1 MNFAEKRFKINW
13 FLHRLL
19 LLMFFTIILISLNL
33 DRTVYLVN
41 TDRYAPVHGKI
52 ANVTKDGWTGIL
64 DVATIKYTYNNKD
77 MKVKKYWVTP
87 ILYGYFR
94 PEKGESISVYV
105 NKLTGDDLLYN
116 LGIWR
121 CPYNIFYAILLGLWL
136 FLFIVQVARG
146 IKYSRVK
153 RERRKKK

>member
-41 TDRYAPVHGKI
+41 TDRYAPIQGKI
-52 ANVTKDGWTGIL
+52 TNVTKDGWTGIL

-94 PEKGESISVYV
+94 PEKGESVSVYV

-121 CPYNIFYAILLGLWL
+121 CPYNIFYTILLGLWL
-136 FLFIVQVARG
+136 FLFIIQVARG

>member
-1 MNFAEKRFKINW
+1 MDFAGKRFKINW

-41 TDRYAPVHGKI
+41 TDRYTPVQGKI
-52 ANVTKDGWTGIL
+52 VNVTKDGWTGIL

-77 MKVKKYWVTP
+77 IKVKKYWVTP
-87 ILYGYFR
+87 ILYGYFE
-94 PEKGESISVYV
+94 PEKGKNLSLYV
-105 NKLTGDDLLYN
+105 NKLTGDDVLYN
-116 LGIWR
+116 LDIWR
-121 CPYNIFYAILLGLWL
+121 CPYNIFYAVLLGLWL
-136 FLFIVQVARG
+136 FLFIIQVARG

-153 RERRKKK
+153 RERRRKK